1 MNESPHSIYNFV
13 SILCVYVCIYLLC
26 KRCDLMLECE
36 LYLNMKL
43 YNVCQCQ
50 LYLMHVE
57 KHSAYRKGHTDI
69 PIVMYNYKPTLYC
82 ASDTR
87 LAVCI

>member
-1 MNESPHSIYNFV
+1 MNESPRSIYKLV
-13 SILCVYVCIYLLC
+13 SILCRYVYLLC
-26 KRCDLMLECE
+26 KRCDLMLECG

-57 KHSAYRKGHTDI
+57 KHSAYRKGHTDT
-69 PIVMYNYKPTLYC
+69 K
-82 ASDTR
+82 
-87 LAVCI
+87 